1 MRISPERRLKLEQ
14 VAANRQFDLTVV
26 LENVHDTHNIA
37 AIMRSCDCVGV
48 HEIYVLYTEP
58 QLNEQR
64 LKIGSK
70 TSGGASRWI
79 PVRYFRDV
87 KACIQAVRERYA
99 KVLCAMPSSGASS
112 LWDLDLT
119 GSMALV
125 FGNERDG
132 ISAELRELTDG
143 DFIIPMSGMAMSLN
157 VSVACALTLY
167 EAFRQRT
174 LAGAY
179 GREFPDNDRS
189 KALLA
194 KWLEDQEQRYAG
206 KSADGSDT

>member
-87 KACIQAVRERYA
+87 NACIQAVKERYA
-99 KVLCAMPSSGASS
+99 KVLCAMPSSGATS
-112 LWDLDLT
+112 LWDLDLK

-179 GREFPDNDRS
+179 GREFPDNDSS

>member
-87 KACIQAVRERYA
+87 NACIQAVKERYA
-99 KVLCAMPSSGASS
+99 KVLCAMPSSGATS

-179 GREFPDNDRS
+179 GREFPDNDSS

-206 KSADGSDT
+206 NSADGSDT

>member
-87 KACIQAVRERYA
+87 NACIQAVKERYA

-179 GREFPDNDRS
+179 GREFPDNDSS

>member
-1 MRISPERRLKLEQ
+1 MMISPERRIKMER
-14 VAANRQFDLTVV
+14 VAAKRQFDLTVV

-48 HEIYVLYTEP
+48 YEIFVLYTEP

-79 PVRYFRDV
+79 PVRYFRDPEQ
-87 KACIQAVRERYA
+87 CIQEVRKRYERI
-99 KVLCAMPSSGASS
+99 LCAMPSQGAAS
-112 LWDLDLT
+112 LWDLDLA
-119 GSMALV
+119 SSAALV

-132 ISAELRELTDG
+132 ISGELRQQCDM
-143 DFIIPMSGMAMSLN
+143 DFIIPMAGMAMSLN

-174 LAGAY
+174 IAGAY
-179 GREFPDNDRS
+179 AEDVPAYPRNKDLMLS
-189 KALLA
+189 
-194 KWLEDQEQRYAG
+194 WLSEQESR
-206 KSADGSDT
+206 SADSGEAL